1 MIELH
6 DIPSYEKFKQ
16 RQFEEK
22 KSYFESLN
30 AFKITRA
37 QAAEIC
43 GLSYRQFGSYIR
55 RYNIHWHNRRPYF
68 ADQTNYQRLSTK
80 SFKQENDVRFWLKKN
95 FKNYE
100 IAAMLN
106 LKHSIVDKIVQKIN
120 HL

>member
-1 MIELH
+1 MINLH

-22 KSYFESLN
+22 RAYFESLN
-30 AFKITRA
+30 ALEITQS

-43 GLSYRQFGSYIR
+43 GLSYSHFQNHIR
-55 RYNIHWHNRRPYF
+55 RYNIKWQNRRPYF
-68 ADQTNYQRLSTK
+68 ADQPAYKRLSSK
-80 SFKQENDVRFWLKKN
+80 SYKQENDVRFWHNKK
-95 FKNYE
+95 FKTHE

-106 LKHSIVDKIVQKIN
+106 LKNSLVDKIIEKIN

>member
-22 KSYFESLN
+22 KAYFESLN
-30 AFKITRA
+30 ALKITQA

-43 GLSYRQFGSYIR
+43 GLSYRHFQSYIR

-68 ADQTNYQRLSTK
+68 ADQTAYQRLSTK
-80 SFKQENDVRFWLKKN
+80 SFKQENDVIFWHKKN
-95 FKNYE
+95 FKTHE
-100 IAAMLN
+100 ISHMLN
-106 LKHSIVDKIVQKIN
+106 LKHSIVDKIIKQIDQ
-120 HL
+120 L